1 MLASPSRDKPVVLT
15 EVERRNLLRTS
26 HAVFRT
32 QLGLGS
38 IDLTQGTLGSDGL
51 NINSARLPM
60 PFNNSTT

>member
-1 MLASPSRDKPVVLT
+1 MMASPGRDKPLALT
-15 EVERRNLLRTS
+15 EVERSNLLRTS

-38 IDLTQGTLGSDGL
+38 MGLTQSILGSDGL
-51 NINSARLPM
+51 NINSARFPM